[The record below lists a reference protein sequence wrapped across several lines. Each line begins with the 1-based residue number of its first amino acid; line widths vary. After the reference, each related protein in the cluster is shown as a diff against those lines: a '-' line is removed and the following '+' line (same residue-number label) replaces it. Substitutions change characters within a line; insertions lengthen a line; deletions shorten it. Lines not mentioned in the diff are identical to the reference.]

1 MDEYIGII
9 KIFGGNFAPKGWFT
23 CNGQL
28 LSIAQYSALFSLLG
42 TTYGGDGIT
51 TFALPNLQSRA
62 PIGMGQG
69 PGLSYRAQG
78 QVGGSENN
86 TLLVPNIPPHN
97 HPATLSVNN
106 TDSGQ
111 GVATTGA
118 SIATPGTLSGRTFTA
133 TLGYNTATPNTAL
146 NAASVTTAPIGQGM
160 PVNNMQPFIAMNYII
175 CWSGVYPSRP

>member
-9 KIFGGNFAPKGWFT
+9 KIFGGNFAPVGWFM
-23 CNGQL
+23 CNGQIL
-28 LSIAQYSALFSLLG
+28 AISQYQALFSLIG
-42 TTYGGDGIT
+42 TTYGGNGVT

-78 QVGGSENN
+78 EMAGTENN
-86 TLLVPNIPPHN
+86 TLLIPNIPPHN

-106 TDSGQ
+106 TDAGQ
-111 GVATTGA
+111 GAATPGV
-118 SIATPGTLSGRTFTA
+118 SIATPGTLSGRTFTP
-133 TLGYNTATPNTAL
+133 TLGYNTATPNTVL
-146 NAASVTTAPIGQGM
+146 NQASVVTGLTGQGL

-175 CWSGVYPSRP
+175 CWQGIYPSRP